1 MSNAVSNTSLSNAK
15 ALAEWSGVFMDSYGT
30 PQLHLVSGNGVTVT
44 DADDKT
50 YIDMLAGIAVNSLG
64 HGHPA
69 VVGAVEKQVRT
80 LGHIS
85 NFFGSDPA
93 LAVAKELRARFGDDQ
108 ARVFFCNSG
117 AEANEAAFKLSRLT
131 GRTRVLSAVHG
142 FHGRTMGALSLTGQ
156 PAKQKPFEPLVP
168 GVEFYTYGDIEN
180 LSELVEQDPTST
192 AAIFLEPIQGETGV
206 IPAPEG
212 FLEDV
217 RALCDEH
224 GILMVVDEVQTGV
237 GRTGDFFAHQAAG
250 ITPDIV
256 TMAKGLAGGMPI
268 GAVIARGEAATLFTP
283 GSHGTTFGGNPVSC
297 AAAQAVLGVVNDEFC
312 QAVRMKGERLARSVE
327 KLSGINHVRGRG
339 LMLGVVLDAPVAKK
353 MVVRGLENGVIL
365 NAPTD
370 NVVRLTPPLTI
381 TDEELDAA
389 VEAFATTLT
398 ECIRAEAGGE

>member
-44 DADDKT
+44 DADGKT

-180 LSELVEQDPTST
+180 LRELVEQDPTST

-206 IPAPEG
+206 MPAPEG

-365 NAPTD
+365 NAPTE

>member
-44 DADDKT
+44 DADGKT

-85 NFFGSDPA
+85 NFFGSYPA

-180 LSELVEQDPTST
+180 LCELVEQDPTST

-206 IPAPEG
+206 IPAPER

-297 AAAQAVLGVVNDEFC
+297 AAAKAVLGVVNDEFC

>member
-1 MSNAVSNTSLSNAK
+1 MSDSMTNLSRTNAE

-30 PQLHLVSGNGVTVT
+30 PQLHLVSGAGATVT
-44 DADDKT
+44 DADGKT

-69 VVGAVEKQVRT
+69 VVEAVEKQVRT

-85 NFFGSDPA
+85 NFFGSEPA
-93 LAVAKELRARFGDDQ
+93 LAVAKELRVRFGDDQ

-180 LSELVEQDPTST
+180 LRELVEQDPANT

-217 RALCDEH
+217 RALCDEY

-237 GRTGDFFAHQAAG
+237 GRTGNFFAHQAAG

-268 GAVIARGEAATLFTP
+268 GAVIARGKAATLFTP
-283 GSHGTTFGGNPVSC
+283 GSHGTTFGGNPISC
-297 AAAQAVLGVVNDEFC
+297 AAAQAVLGVVHDEFC
-312 QAVRMKGERLARSVE
+312 QTVRAKGEKLARSVE
-327 KLSGINHVRGRG
+327 KLSGVDHVRGRG
-339 LMLGVVLDAPVAKK
+339 LMLGVVVEAPVAKK
-353 MVVRGLENGVIL
+353 MVAQGLKNGVIL

-389 VEAFATTLT
+389 VDAFATTLA
-398 ECIRAEAGGE
+398 ECLRAEAEGE